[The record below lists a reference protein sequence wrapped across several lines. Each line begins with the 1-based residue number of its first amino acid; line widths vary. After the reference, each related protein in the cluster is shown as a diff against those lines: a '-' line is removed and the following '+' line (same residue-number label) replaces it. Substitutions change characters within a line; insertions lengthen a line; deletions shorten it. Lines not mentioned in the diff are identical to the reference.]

1 MGALGVR
8 SVPSARS
15 ATALAIGVVVRR
27 HSAHLLW
34 MAVLSIAAVLSPEKA
49 RAGCF
54 PTLTHIESGS
64 VAPKFVDFGSPQFV
78 QIPQFNPTLGMLCY
92 AVVRISASYDA
103 LIKVENSTSSSP
115 FITVSATE
123 TVTVQP
129 PAFFAPVLGFTSH
142 SESIPPTSTMVAPW
156 DHGPLFS
163 FTGPD
168 TASFSYTP
176 TNPRNATLANVA
188 FSTLDAGF
196 ANFTGI
202 GYLPGDFTVNGM
214 GTYNIYSNA
223 GSSNAQV
230 NMQVGLNVEVEYQYV
245 PEPGMV
251 SLVLAAGWLCK
262 RPRRRR

>member
-1 MGALGVR
+1 M
-8 SVPSARS
+8 
-15 ATALAIGVVVRR
+15 RR
-27 HSAHLLW
+27 HSAHFLW
-34 MAVLSIAAVLSPEKA
+34 IALLSIAAVLSPDQA

-54 PTLTHIESGS
+54 PTLSHIETGS

-123 TVTVQP
+123 TVSVQP
-129 PAFFAPVLGFTSH
+129 PAFFTPVLGFTSH

-163 FTGPD
+163 FVGPD
-168 TASFSYTP
+168 TATFSYTP
-176 TNPRNATLANVA
+176 TNPRTATLANVA
-188 FSTLDAGF
+188 FSNMDAGF
-196 ANFTGI
+196 ANFTGM
-202 GYLPGDFTVNGM
+202 GNLPGGFSVNGM

-230 NMQVGLNVEVEYQYV
+230 NMQVGLDIEVEYLYV
-245 PEPGMV
+245 PEPAV
-251 SLVLAAGWLCK
+251 LSLLLAAGVFCR